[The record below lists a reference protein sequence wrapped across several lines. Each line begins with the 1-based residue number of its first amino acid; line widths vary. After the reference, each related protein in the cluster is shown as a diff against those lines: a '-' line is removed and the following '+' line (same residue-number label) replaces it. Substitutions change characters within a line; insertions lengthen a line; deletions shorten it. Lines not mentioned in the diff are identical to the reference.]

1 MNYCYFYNFEF
12 FSSPPSWVIADFGC
26 GEAKIAHTICNEV
39 HSFDFVAANDK
50 VIACDMAC
58 VPLGAKAVDVVFQF
72 YVV

>member
-1 MNYCYFYNFEF
+1 
-12 FSSPPSWVIADFGC
+12 VIADFGC